1 MKLLSR
7 GICVASMLAGSEALL
22 PASPP
27 AAVFGGAFAY
37 AHSSAPHLVLAAD
50 VRVQRRQRK
59 TALCAFPQLP
69 GGPGAPDQDLI
80 NKLKRDS
87 SGNPRLS
94 IAIALVLRGMLRLL
108 LGASARVDIRARSNR
123 DICLGRLS
131 KVLIEVGVM
140 KGLLLSARGASL
152 AADQVAFSART
163 SKPASL
169 FFFT

>member
-1 MKLLSR
+1 MAMKLLSR
-7 GICVASMLAGSEALL
+7 GICVASMLACSEALL

-27 AAVFGGAFAY
+27 AAVFGRAFAY
-37 AHSSAPHLVLAAD
+37 AHSTAPHLVLAAD
-50 VRVQRRQRK
+50 VRVQRWQRK

-69 GGPGAPDQDLI
+69 GGPGGADHGDLL

-108 LGASARVDIRARSNR
+108 LGASARVDIKARSNR

-131 KVLIEVGVM
+131 KVFIEVGVM

-152 AADQVAFSART
+152 AADQVAF
-163 SKPASL
+163 
-169 FFFT
+169 

>member
-22 PASPP
+22 AASPP
-27 AAVFGGAFAY
+27 AAVFGGAVAY
-37 AHSSAPHLVLAAD
+37 AHSCGNDFVLGHTPMSD

-59 TALCAFPQLP
+59 PALCAFPQLP
-69 GGPGAPDQDLI
+69 GGPGGADHGDLL

-108 LGASARVDIRARSNR
+108 LGASARVDIKARSNR

-131 KVLIEVGVM
+131 KVFIEVGVM

-152 AADQVAFSART
+152 AADQVAF
-163 SKPASL
+163 
-169 FFFT
+169 